1 MGQHYVPQQYLK
13 GFSDPDHPGTIWMY
27 DKQSRKWTRVS
38 IKAAV
43 QQAGYYSDETE
54 RQLNELVEGPA
65 HDVLNRLRRG
75 DTLGNAE
82 RSKLALYIGTMLM
95 RVPRRR
101 RKAYEILPQVLEST
115 VNEVI
120 GLVARWAQTTS
131 AEPALVSRRFE
142 EIERAREKLGT
153 EPPSEVVD
161 RIRSPWPSE
170 NVLALVAAMTWR
182 IVSAGG
188 TGFFLTSDNPA
199 YFFEAYGL
207 GSPESELT
215 FPLASDLALLAS
227 WQGKPQQT
235 IYLKAKPALVREV
248 NRRVASGAERFVF
261 YHVREDWVPKITD
274 KQSPYLSRIQW

>member
-27 DKQSRKWTRVS
+27 DKQSRKWARVS

-120 GLVARWAQTTS
+120 GLV
-131 AEPALVSRRFE
+131 SRRFE

-182 IVSAGG
+182 IVS
-188 TGFFLTSDNPA
+188 
-199 YFFEAYGL
+199 
-207 GSPESELT
+207 
-215 FPLASDLALLAS
+215 
-227 WQGKPQQT
+227 
-235 IYLKAKPALVREV
+235 
-248 NRRVASGAERFVF
+248 
-261 YHVREDWVPKITD
+261 
-274 KQSPYLSRIQW
+274 